1 MTSTD
6 KPVTR
11 VTRNA
16 YPAKTGV
23 SGQGYGPS
31 RPISVTIAP
40 GDILILRP
48 KGTRQRVYI
57 AIDTVYRFAVTSEAR
72 SKAMQK
78 ANAKK
83 RGAK

>member
-6 KPVTR
+6 RKVTR
-11 VTRNA
+11 VTTKS

-23 SGQGYGPS
+23 SGRGYGPS

-78 ANAKK
+78 INVK
-83 RGAK
+83 RRKA